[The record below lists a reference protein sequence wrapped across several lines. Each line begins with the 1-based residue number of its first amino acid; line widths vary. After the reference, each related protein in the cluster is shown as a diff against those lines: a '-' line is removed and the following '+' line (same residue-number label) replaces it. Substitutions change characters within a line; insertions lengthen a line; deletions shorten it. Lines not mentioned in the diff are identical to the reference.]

1 MIVTGYK
8 WMTEDIIKSDLSE
21 KTKAEYIDP
30 VDRLRLVRD
39 KLSKSFLKLNH
50 VRSYSRDEFKA
61 ELNSIIKELVHI
73 SKKL

>member
-1 MIVTGYK
+1 
-8 WMTEDIIKSDLSE
+8 MTEDIIKSDLSE